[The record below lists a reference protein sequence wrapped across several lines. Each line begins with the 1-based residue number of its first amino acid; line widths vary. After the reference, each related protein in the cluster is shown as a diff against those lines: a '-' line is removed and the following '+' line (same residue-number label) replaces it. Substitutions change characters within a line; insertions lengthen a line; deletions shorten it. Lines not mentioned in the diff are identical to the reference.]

1 MKQKTRA
8 GVWCSLVQ
16 HLPSMH
22 RALDSIPSTKRRK
35 EKTRGR
41 EKVTAANLVCVHMYL
56 LSVHEQKLI
65 AMAQIHLAAKQ
76 RERNNASSIEA
87 KGWCLGI
94 GESPDSTLAGETLL
108 GNL

>member
-8 GVWCSLVQ
+8 GVWRSPVQ

-22 RALDSIPSTKRRK
+22 RALDSIPSTKIRRK

-56 LSVHEQKLI
+56 LSVHEQKLM

-76 RERNNASSIEA
+76 KERNNASSIE
-87 KGWCLGI
+87 G
-94 GESPDSTLAGETLL
+94 
-108 GNL
+108 